1 MEGGV
6 GVGAADATE
15 GFGED
20 AYRVGVDCAGV
31 TGNERREPMSS
42 KKKRQ
47 TMDKLR
53 REQTVRKRREDKL
66 QRKADARAA
75 KSAAPLDEASSGEAD
90 GTGAADPQG
99 SPLPATVETTK
110 NGSGLRDAPSLRVHQ
125 Q

>member
-1 MEGGV
+1 
-6 GVGAADATE
+6 
-15 GFGED
+15 
-20 AYRVGVDCAGV
+20 
-31 TGNERREPMSS
+31 MSS

-66 QRKADARAA
+66 ARKAQARAA
-75 KSAAPLDEASSGEAD
+75 KTATPLDEALSEATAQDGEA
-90 GTGAADPQG
+90 TAPTQET
-99 SPLPATVETTK
+99 PPNATVETTK

>member
-1 MEGGV
+1 
-6 GVGAADATE
+6 
-15 GFGED
+15 
-20 AYRVGVDCAGV
+20 
-31 TGNERREPMSS
+31 MSS

-66 QRKADARAA
+66 QRKAEARALKTA
-75 KSAAPLDEASSGEAD
+75 TAAGAVGEAARIPE
-90 GTGAADPQG
+90 TPPA
-99 SPLPATVETTK
+99 ATVDATK